1 MDVDIP
7 PKYDTSGD
15 NMHRKFLNGY
25 LNGGYLITEGDKEIN
40 GDTQHYDLLRKRI
53 NPKTNS

>member
-15 NMHRKFLNGY
+15 DMHRKFMNGY

-40 GDTQHYDLLRKRI
+40 GDIQHYDI
-53 NPKTNS
+53 F